1 MPGQLLCAC
10 ARDIGWL
17 VAMDLCGV
25 LHARPLTAHR
35 TWSLWQDPKL
45 AWIRN
50 FVESVNANSNTWVYP
65 AEISAIVSFPLHSA
79 FEESKK
85 EIRIKEESY
94 FSDEKMNGNTA
105 NLIFDDMRAGKKT
118 LIKCFKDHPELYNT
132 NMTNC

>member
-65 AEISAIVSFPLHSA
+65 AEISAIVSFPLHSGQTVCYLRDFSPKLQFTLVDPTVIIA
-79 FEESKK
+79 LHILFIWWFARIAHSRLGLL
-85 EIRIKEESY
+85 IRY
-94 FSDEKMNGNTA
+94 GL
-105 NLIFDDMRAGKKT
+105 LI
-118 LIKCFKDHPELYNT
+118 
-132 NMTNC
+132 